1 MKKKYMISIIGL
13 SICFSLLSVC
23 NSDSLSSWELMKKLV
38 LIPGVSGYEGEV
50 ADFIQS
56 LFPVGIKPQRDEME
70 NIWFSAGEGRPH
82 LLFVAHTDEIGLVVD
97 QITPEGTLKVKG
109 RGGFLAQMYEGH
121 PVVICTDEG
130 PVNGVVAPR
139 TGYSQRDAG
148 SSNFRLN
155 DIEIHLGISSEEEA
169 RSLGIKEGNQITI
182 KKNVIELSPDL
193 IATRAVDDRAG
204 CAALLSAASRIDWKK
219 IKGKTVTFAWDV
231 QEETGLFGASR
242 LARTLKPDYVF
253 AVDTFVSS
261 DTPLD
266 EKRFARIVLGEG
278 AVIRAIDSSNIA
290 PRFVLEKVMK
300 IAGDNQIPFQLGNTR
315 GGNDGSVFVP
325 EGAADIPLSWPGVY
339 SHSFIEKIH
348 RHDLEALT
356 RLIEAL
362 VKDFNG
368 VRLPKLQ

>member
-1 MKKKYMISIIGL
+1 MRRGMMEKKNVILIFAVL
-13 SICFSLLSVC
+13 VCFSLVSADR
-23 NSDSLSSWELMKKLV
+23 NESLSSWDLMKKLV
-38 LIPGVSGYEGEV
+38 LIPGVSGYEGKV

-56 LFPVGIKPQRDEME
+56 LFPAGIKPQRDEME
-70 NIWFSAGEGRPH
+70 NIWFSAGEGHPH

-97 QITPEGTLKVKG
+97 QVTPEGTLKVKG
-109 RGGFLAQMYEGH
+109 KGGFLAQMYEGR
-121 PVVICTDEG
+121 PVVIYTDRG

-139 TGYSQRDAG
+139 AGYSQRDTG
-148 SSNFRLN
+148 SSNFRTS
-155 DIEIHLGISSEEEA
+155 DIEVHLGVSSEEEA
-169 RSLGIKEGNQITI
+169 RSLGVKEGNQITI
-182 KKNVIELSPDL
+182 RKNIIELSPDV

-242 LARTLKPDYVF
+242 LTRTLKPDFVF

-261 DTPLD
+261 DAPLD
-266 EKRFARIVLGEG
+266 EKRFARTILGKG
-278 AVIRAIDSSNIA
+278 AVLRAIDSSNIA

-300 IAGDNQIPFQLGNTR
+300 IARDNQIPFQLGNTR

-348 RHDLEALT
+348 RHDLDALT
-356 RLIEAL
+356 RLIEAI
-362 VKDFNG
+362 VKDW
-368 VRLPKLQ
+368 